1 MSDTPTP
8 RTDAVAE
15 PTWQEGEVVLA
26 DFARQL
32 EREANQLRDREESDN
47 RNLGLVLQGKKPE
60 EGYRGIAV
68 EVMHKID
75 QLRAE
80 VERLKKLALEQSASA
95 GKWSSRCDQ
104 WREVATWLSNQLNQ
118 SNSTLASLAAWK
130 HDPKQRIKICHTQQG
145 SNAVALAAYERLAK
159 EGK

>member
-32 EREANQLRDREESDN
+32 ERELVEAKTSRDHALHNNS
-47 RNLGLVLQGKKPE
+47 VLLDQ
-60 EGYRGIAV
+60 R
-68 EVMHKID
+68 D

-80 VERLKKLALEQSASA
+80 MERLKQELVVMGE
-95 GKWSSRCDQ
+95 WRDQ
-104 WREVATWLSNQLNQ
+104 WREVATLLRDSINEGRPGY
-118 SNSTLASLAAWK
+118 S
-130 HDPKQRIKICHTQQG
+130 QQA
-145 SNAVALAAYERLAK
+145 NALAAYERLAK
-159 EGK
+159 GDKP